1 MLGAGFEDDFVDV
14 AVESRVGQGG
24 ELVDAAPVVVFL
36 LRPLA
41 ESVGLAVL
49 VSQDACAAGVQPVA
63 WLLLRVPGANA
74 FGDGLGG
81 AFVVGGIRGVWKMV
95 SLRLRGAC
103 AGWV

>member
-24 ELVDAAPVVVFL
+24 ELFDAAPVVVFL
-36 LRPLA
+36 LGPLA

-49 VSQDACAAGVQPVA
+49 VSQDARAAGVQPVA
-63 WLLLRVPGANA
+63 WVLLRVTGTNA
-74 FGDGLGG
+74 FGDGLGSTLM
-81 AFVVGGIRGVWKMV
+81 VGGICGVWKMV
-95 SLRLRGAC
+95 SGRLRGAC

>member
-1 MLGAGFEDDFVDV
+1 VLGAGFEDDFVDV

-24 ELVDAAPVVVFL
+24 ELIDAAPVVVFL

-49 VSQDACAAGVQPVA
+49 VSQDARAAGVQPVA
-63 WLLLRVPGANA
+63 WVLFRVTGANA
-74 FGDGLGG
+74 FGDGLCG
-81 AFVVGGIRGVWKMV
+81 ALMIGGICGVWKMV
-95 SLRLRGAC
+95 SGRLRGTC